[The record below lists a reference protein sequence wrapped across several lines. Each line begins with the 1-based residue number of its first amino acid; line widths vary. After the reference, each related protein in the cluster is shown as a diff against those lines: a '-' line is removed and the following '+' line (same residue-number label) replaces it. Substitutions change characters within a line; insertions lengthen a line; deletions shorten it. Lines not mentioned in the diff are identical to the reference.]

1 MINQTSSDSIA
12 FTLQKIL
19 LETEKES
26 YSLGENNCKLCYLAE
41 DLKIHKTQQKE
52 TNYLEMVLKAS
63 QENCVDYGGV
73 SSLCFPKRKTL
84 WSQEGCCDC
93 REDPSHLWSTCHL
106 SKKMS

>member
-1 MINQTSSDSIA
+1 MINQTSSDSTA

-52 TNYLEMVLKAS
+52 TKHPLQIVTPKK
-63 QENCVDYGGV
+63 
-73 SSLCFPKRKTL
+73 PRTKRKPMHFDMLGFTL
-84 WSQEGCCDC
+84 IIV
-93 REDPSHLWSTCHL
+93 LYIYITMIL
-106 SKKMS
+106 YVIM